1 MTARLSRD
9 VLVVRRELRGLVK
22 HVDDPESLSRL
33 RRLIGLWPREW
44 AAVSAGLHESVVNR
58 VLPKPPRRGTGL
70 FR

>member
-22 HVDDPESLSRL
+22 HVDDPESLS
-33 RRLIGLWPREW
+33 RLIGLWPREW